1 MGIFNFFRKKTKL
14 ASFKEETQSK
24 DENQKKNQKPI
35 REVVDFFNTQ
45 SFEELIRIA
54 CENADMSNYY
64 DDVFKLVKPSILM
77 LSEQDDSIDQIIGA
91 SKVGG
96 IPDVPKGFDWPKR
109 EQLYLSFL
117 LQINCKDLP
126 VNSFKELPK
135 KGLISVFFGFDNDLA
150 STSPDNTGFGQMYY
164 FDEEELNRIQ
174 CPNQVQVFSPCKVSY
189 INYPSLPHLY
199 DDNSRE
205 LWNLDFL
212 KKEEDLDDGYSNIE
226 WNLEKLSGLSGVS
239 YHKPRHQLF
248 GYSQSVQSENIEVII
263 AKSRLDIDKKFKDF
277 SKNELEKVLNQ
288 KLVLQVNEDSNAG
301 IQLID
306 SGKIY
311 YVGEKKN
318 ENLNDDL
325 WTFVDFG

>member
-1 MGIFNFFRKKTKL
+1 MGIFNFFRKKTKP
-14 ASFKEETQSK
+14 AGSKKGIQSK
-24 DENQKKNQKPI
+24 NGNQERTQKPI
-35 REVVDFFNTQ
+35 SEVVDFFNTQ
-45 SFEELIRIA
+45 SFEELIKMA
-54 CENADMSNYY
+54 CKEADMSNYY
-64 DDVFKLVKPSILM
+64 DDIFKLVKPSILL

-96 IPDVPKGFDWPKR
+96 TPDVPKGFDWPKR
-109 EQLYLSFL
+109 GELHLSFL

-126 VNSFKELPK
+126 ENSFIDLPQN
-135 KGLISVFFGFDNDLA
+135 GVISVFFGFDNNLA

-164 FDEEELNRIQ
+164 FDEETLNKIQ
-174 CPNQVQVFSPCKVSY
+174 CPNQVQVFNPCKISF
-189 INYPSLPHLY
+189 INYPSLPYLY
-199 DDNSRE
+199 NDNSRE

-226 WNLEKLSGLSGVS
+226 WSLEQLSGLSGVS

-263 AKSRLDIDKKFKDF
+263 AKSRLGIDKKFKDF
-277 SKNELEKVLNQ
+277 SKNELEKVFNQ

-311 YVGEKKN
+311 YVGEKKD
-318 ENLNDDL
+318 EKLNDDL